1 MGGDDDFD
9 PADDAIVAGGDE
21 NSLIVGGG
29 KRFDPSGR
37 DLRGNGIAELST
49 EFGDRGC
56 VGYSNRTDVD

>member
-1 MGGDDDFD
+1 
-9 PADDAIVAGGDE
+9 
-21 NSLIVGGG
+21 LIVGGG

-56 VGYSNRTDVD
+56 VGYSNQTDVD